1 MEKELREKW
10 AYKTRPEVEEVFE
23 YVKYLEELV
32 KDLREQN
39 FNLSNENL
47 TLRETIK
54 IVNGEKI
61 DWRNQWTINRG

>member
-10 AYKTRPEVEEVFE
+10 AYKPRPKVEEVFE

-61 DWRNQWTINRG
+61 DWRNEWTIDRE